1 MFFYLKHFRVFDLQN
16 ISILYSTNSSI
27 IIKEPK
33 IKEFLKFLLPSS
45 GKIIDVQMF
54 LEKLDEL
61 CLDKKRTLRYFQE
74 HLKLLTTCSDPSQ
87 GSIGSVLISSTH
99 CFFRTLILQELKDIL
114 PIPVLNIEDDQANTY
129 PTPLIVSFF
138 DNFYSDQIKK
148 IYDYFINKQASFIT
162 SYVIHRTLMIDGI
175 FIPFKGTPCHFC
187 FFNRWKN
194 LEKNQKQIT
203 ETSWYNY
210 FQYVSTLKE
219 KVPISLPIE
228 QSDIGLLVTTIKKK
242 LRWLVTGEVLPT
254 LYDPRSF
261 TRYHLDEG
269 TWDHDVIPHW
279 PGCECIAESW
289 Q

>member
-1 MFFYLKHFRVFDLQN
+1 MFFYLKQFRIFDLQN

-27 IIKEPK
+27 IIKDHK
-33 IKEFLKFLLPSS
+33 INKFLKFLETFS
-45 GKIIDVQMF
+45 GKVISAENF
-54 LEKLDEL
+54 SGKLCDL
-61 CLDKKRTLRYFQE
+61 SLDKKKTLLYFQE

-87 GSIGSVLISSTH
+87 GNIDSILISSTH
-99 CFFRTLILQELKDIL
+99 LFFKTLLLQELKGIL
-114 PIPVLNIEDDQANTY
+114 PVPVLNIEDDQAKTHSS
-129 PTPLIVSFF
+129 PLILSFF

-148 IYDYFINKQASFIT
+148 TYDSFIDKQSSFIT
-162 SYVIHRTLMIDGI
+162 SYVIHRTLIIDGI

-194 LEKNQKQIT
+194 LEKNQKQIS
-203 ETSWYNY
+203 ETSWFNY

-219 KVPISLPIE
+219 KVPISLPLE
-228 QSDIGLLVTTIKKK
+228 QSDIGVLVATIKKK
-242 LRWLVTGEVLPT
+242 LRWLVIGEVLPT

-279 PGCECIAESW
+279 PGCECITDSW
-289 Q
+289 L